1 MLEHPPIAPPPVGA
15 FFMEKVVTRG
25 QKIVVY
31 IALLLSLFNLSAL
44 FFGALGIMNGIDTVN
59 ERLFNL
65 EGAMDYMDKMTN

>member
-1 MLEHPPIAPPPVGA
+1 M
-15 FFMEKVVTRG
+15 TRG

-65 EGAMDYMDKMTN
+65 EGAMDYIDKMTN